1 MRVPQTSC
9 ASGSGGRQGAAFP
22 LHLAESWGS
31 TQSQLP
37 AGPFPRGCALGRAP
51 CSPWGCLQAVCEP
64 WVPGITPRCQAG
76 PGTAAWPGRN
86 LNLPPAHQGTRDDP
100 SFASVL
106 WGSALFGTQPLV
118 WGSALGVPAVPC
130 SSSRVWGGLRGG
142 ILGHAARGG
151 TPVQSLGSPM
161 PDTWIPLPAKPWSL
175 GPSLQPQP
183 GAALSSSI
191 PTTPEE
197 PLASARGGW
206 GL

>member
-1 MRVPQTSC
+1 MSATNILCFRLGWEARSRLPS
-9 ASGSGGRQGAAFP
+9 AFP

-76 PGTAAWPGRN
+76 HGTAAWPGGS
-86 LNLPPAHQGTRDDP
+86 LNLPPAQQGTRDDP

-106 WGSALFGTQPLV
+106 WGSALFGAQPLV
-118 WGSALGVPAVPC
+118 WGSALGVSAAPC

-151 TPVQSLGSPM
+151 CLSRALEAPCQTPGSLCQQSLGHWDHPC
-161 PDTWIPLPAKPWSL
+161 SL
-175 GPSLQPQP
+175 RQ
-183 GAALSSSI
+183 
-191 PTTPEE
+191 
-197 PLASARGGW
+197 
-206 GL
+206 GLL